1 MAEFELE
8 MEDAGCDQGMHARLF
23 QPAEDIGH
31 HFGNVGRRSACVDKS
46 IAVEHAD
53 IAAAETAR
61 FGEIMPT
68 SSAISMQS
76 VFIASLRSNG
86 GSYGMARPFFT
97 AIIIPPMALIRRSSD
112 LESMQHAPS
121 LTALVSLG

>member
-1 MAEFELE
+1 M
-8 MEDAGCDQGMHARLF
+8 
-23 QPAEDIGH
+23 
-31 HFGNVGRRSACVDKS
+31 DKS

-76 VFIASLRSNG
+76 VSIASLRSNG
-86 GSYGMARPFFT
+86 GSYGMACPFFT
-97 AIIIPPMALIRRSSD
+97 ANGGNQAFVRSCI
-112 LESMQHAPS
+112 HAACAVVDS
-121 LTALVSLG
+121 TS

>member
-1 MAEFELE
+1 M
-8 MEDAGCDQGMHARLF
+8 
-23 QPAEDIGH
+23 
-31 HFGNVGRRSACVDKS
+31 DKS

-76 VFIASLRSNG
+76 VSIASLRSNG
-86 GSYGMARPFFT
+86 GSYGMPRPFIT
-97 AIIIPPMALIRRSSD
+97 AIIIPTMAVLRRSSN
-112 LESMQHAPS
+112 LASMQHAPS

>member
-61 FGEIMPT
+61 FGNQ
-68 SSAISMQS
+68 AVHHGAVRFQQ
-76 VFIASLRSNG
+76 
-86 GSYGMARPFFT
+86 
-97 AIIIPPMALIRRSSD
+97 IIDGVWIQFGDEVVGAFGVLD
-112 LESMQHAPS
+112 L
-121 LTALVSLG
+121 

>member
-23 QPAEDIGH
+23 QPAEDVGH
-31 HFGNVGRRSACVDKS
+31 YFGNVGRRSACVDKS

-61 FGEIMPT
+61 FGEIMLT
-68 SSAISMQS
+68 SSVISMQS
-76 VFIASLRSNG
+76 VSIASLRSNG
-86 GSYGMARPFFT
+86 GSYGIPRPFIT
-97 AIIIPPMALIRRSSD
+97 AIIIPTMAVIRCSFD
-112 LESMQHAPS
+112 LASMQHAPS
-121 LTALVSLG
+121 LAVI